1 MFVSFF
7 EQALE
12 QHGDDLYRLAVLL
25 SFDQAAAN
33 ALLRRTARRFR
44 DQAPRDLHAIAE
56 TLFAQSQAERGL
68 FRRRD
73 APARITAGTV
83 RTEDALLVA
92 AIARLP
98 RAQRFALGME
108 ALHAFKNA
116 ELPVEQEWRI
126 WVRDAIITLLPVLD
140 SDHDP
145 ALFDPDRAPE
155 ECRAARMAL
164 LLDPTVAQTS
174 SGVRGHLTLCETCRT
189 TLREWRRLT
198 VRVEE
203 TLRDALRPIRLP
215 AHVAAQTVAAVH
227 PDTRP
232 PLRRLMEYQWTH
244 RAILLLVVLTLT
256 ILIVWPRE
264 QDEPPPPV
272 ASSHSLRELVER
284 AGETLYTPPPGDG
297 VWQGSY
303 LTRWTFVDQT
313 YANLRGDLWIDRKN
327 GQHRIQLVHQ
337 QGGGPYEFQLADR
350 RGQVWY
356 AITPAYGATIGLPLD
371 RNNVSG
377 IHFPADADRQ
387 SRLLQA
393 RLESGAW
400 ALPRRYLA
408 QARVAGLQSW
418 GRRQMDDGSQVEVIG
433 FRGVSLLGFPPDAP
447 DAGDTDATIL
457 LAIDGATG
465 LLREIRELIGPVE
478 GEQVSRTV
486 WAFDGGREVDPR
498 EETRT
503 FGIAFAWN
511 GQGTFLSMDSIATPY
526 VPLIPAEAIIPLDDA
541 IGSSILLPDPPPDT
555 VEAVLARDWET
566 GGGYIALYHAP
577 GRRLT
582 VRSVPLS
589 DVHGSGA
596 SDDPDEEQVVVK
608 NYAVVLRPGL
618 QWRYR
623 AMVVLSPSQAHYGLQ
638 VEAQGYTRAE
648 LLSLLTSIDV
658 VTPERYQEQVATFI
672 AQVGNA
678 MYRRG

>member
-1 MFVSFF
+1 MSATSF
-7 EQALE
+7 ERAL
-12 QHGDDLYRLAVLL
+12 QLHGDDLYRLVVLL
-25 SFDQAAAN
+25 SPDQAAAN

-44 DQAPRDLHAIAE
+44 DQAPRDLRAIAE

-68 FRRRD
+68 FRRSGV
-73 APARITAGTV
+73 PAWITAGTV
-83 RTEDALLVA
+83 RTEDAPLVA

-98 RAQRFALGME
+98 RAQRFALGLE
-108 ALHAFKNA
+108 ALHAFATDN
-116 ELPVEQEWRI
+116 LSQVDQERRVR
-126 WVRDAIITLLPVLD
+126 VRDAIRALLPVLD
-140 SDHDP
+140 PDLDP
-145 ALFDPDRAPE
+145 ALFDPDQAPE
-155 ECRAARMAL
+155 ACRAARMAL

-174 SGVRGHLTLCETCRT
+174 SDVRGHLALCETCRAA
-189 TLREWRRLT
+189 LREWRRLT

-203 TLRDALRPIRLP
+203 ALRDALRPIHLP
-215 AHVAAQTVAAVH
+215 AAVAAQTVAAAH

-232 PLRRLMEYQWTH
+232 LLRRLMGSQWTH
-244 RAILLLVVLTLT
+244 RAILPVAVLLMT
-256 ILIVWPRE
+256 IWIVWPRVS
-264 QDEPPPPV
+264 DEPPPPA
-272 ASSHSLRELVER
+272 ASPYSLGELVER
-284 AGETLYTPPPGDG
+284 AGETLYTPPPGEG

-303 LTRWTFVDQT
+303 LIRWTFVDQT

-350 RGQVWY
+350 RRQVWY
-356 AITPAYGATIGLPLD
+356 AITPAYSATIGFPLERED
-371 RNNVSG
+371 VSG
-377 IHFPADADRQ
+377 VRFPADADRQ
-387 SRLLQA
+387 HRLLQA

-408 QARVAGLQSW
+408 QAQVAELQSW
-418 GRRQMDDGSQVEVIG
+418 GQRQMDDGSRVEVVG
-433 FRGVSLLGFPPDAP
+433 FRGVSLFGFPSDAP
-447 DAGDTDATIL
+447 DAGNADATIL
-457 LAIDGATG
+457 LAIDPVTG

-511 GQGTFLSMDSIATPY
+511 GQGTFLSTDSIATPY
-526 VPLIPAEAIIPLDDA
+526 VPLIPADAIIPLDDA
-541 IGSSILLPDPPPDT
+541 IGSSILLPDPLPGT
-555 VEAVLARDWET
+555 VEAVLVRDEEIA
-566 GGGYIALYHAP
+566 GGYIALYHAP

-582 VRSVPLS
+582 VRLVPLS
-589 DVHGSGA
+589 DVHSSGA

-623 AMVVLSPSQAHYGLQ
+623 AMVVLSPFQAHYGLQ

-658 VTPERYQEQVATFI
+658 VTPERYQEQVAIFI
-672 AQVGNA
+672 AQVGDA
-678 MYRRG
+678 MYR

>member
-1 MFVSFF
+1 MSATSF
-7 EQALE
+7 ERAL
-12 QHGDDLYRLAVLL
+12 QLHGDDLYRLVVLL
-25 SFDQAAAN
+25 SPDQAAAN

-44 DQAPRDLHAIAE
+44 DQAPRDLRAIAE

-68 FRRRD
+68 FRRSGV
-73 APARITAGTV
+73 PAWITAGTV
-83 RTEDALLVA
+83 RTEDAPLVA

-98 RAQRFALGME
+98 RAQRFALGLE
-108 ALHAFKNA
+108 ALHAFATDN
-116 ELPVEQEWRI
+116 LSQVDQERRVR
-126 WVRDAIITLLPVLD
+126 VRDAIRALLPVLD
-140 SDHDP
+140 PDLDP
-145 ALFDPDRAPE
+145 ALFDPDQAPE
-155 ECRAARMAL
+155 ACRAARMAL

-174 SGVRGHLTLCETCRT
+174 SDVRGHLALCETCRAA
-189 TLREWRRLT
+189 LREWRRLT

-203 TLRDALRPIRLP
+203 ALRDALRPIHLP
-215 AHVAAQTVAAVH
+215 AAVAAQTVAAAH

-232 PLRRLMEYQWTH
+232 LLRRLMGSQWTH
-244 RAILLLVVLTLT
+244 RAILPVAVLLLT
-256 ILIVWPRE
+256 IWIVWPRVS
-264 QDEPPPPV
+264 DEPPLPA
-272 ASSHSLRELVER
+272 ASPYSLGELVER
-284 AGETLYTPPPGDG
+284 AGETLYTPPPGEG

-303 LTRWTFVDQT
+303 LIRWTFVDQT

-350 RGQVWY
+350 RRQVWY
-356 AITPAYGATIGLPLD
+356 AITPAYSATIGFPLERED
-371 RNNVSG
+371 VSG
-377 IHFPADADRQ
+377 VRFPADADRQ
-387 SRLLQA
+387 HRLLQA

-408 QARVAGLQSW
+408 QAQVAELQSW
-418 GRRQMDDGSQVEVIG
+418 GQRQMDDGSRVEVVG
-433 FRGVSLLGFPPDAP
+433 FRGVSLFGFPPDAP
-447 DAGDTDATIL
+447 DAGNADATIL
-457 LAIDGATG
+457 LAIDPVTG

-511 GQGTFLSMDSIATPY
+511 GQGTFLGMDSIATPY
-526 VPLIPAEAIIPLDDA
+526 VPLIPADAIIPLDDA
-541 IGSSILLPDPPPDT
+541 IGSSILLPDPPPGT
-555 VEAVLARDWET
+555 VEAVLVRDEEIA
-566 GGGYIALYHAP
+566 GGYIALYHAP

-582 VRSVPLS
+582 VRLVPLS
-589 DVHGSGA
+589 DVHSSGA

-638 VEAQGYTRAE
+638 VEAQGCTRAE

-658 VTPERYQEQVATFI
+658 VTPERYQEQVAIFI
-672 AQVGNA
+672 AQVGDA
-678 MYRRG
+678 MYR